1 MGYAGFDL
9 VWIDLEHTHIS
20 CKEALCHLNAAR
32 SAGISSMIRVTQ
44 DDLTVTKKILEMSPD
59 SILFPMVRSAKE
71 VNKLIDMT
79 LYPPYGTRG
88 FGPIRAIRY
97 GADDA
102 KEYVDKTSFEMCR
115 FVQIEHIDFI
125 DELEEIVKNPY
136 IDGYIFGPNDL
147 SGSVGEMLDVYSEK
161 TVSQINRAI
170 DILKKHDKCFGIAC
184 GADESVIEFWA
195 KFNPDILV
203 AGADWNYVY
212 QTGCDTLKKI
222 KKHLDKK
229 LFKIIIVLSTSA
241 LGDIL

>member
-1 MGYAGFDL
+1 MDRFGAYSY
-9 VWIDLEHTHIS
+9 IP

-44 DDLTVTKKILEMSPD
+44 DDLTVTKKILEIGPD

-88 FGPIRAIRY
+88 FGPIRAFRY
-97 GADDA
+97 
-102 KEYVDKTSFEMCR
+102 
-115 FVQIEHIDFI
+115 
-125 DELEEIVKNPY
+125 
-136 IDGYIFGPNDL
+136 
-147 SGSVGEMLDVYSEK
+147 
-161 TVSQINRAI
+161 
-170 DILKKHDKCFGIAC
+170 

-203 AGADWNYVY
+203 AGADWNYIY

-222 KKHLDKK
+222 KKYLDK
-229 LFKIIIVLSTSA
+229 
-241 LGDIL
+241 